1 MNQDIPSYIQELR
14 KKVLGTEFVEK
25 DLQLIDNL
33 ELSYNF
39 IYSKILSD
47 LKRIDGYYE
56 NRNGG

>member
-1 MNQDIPSYIQELR
+1 MDQDIPSYIEELK
-14 KKVLGTEFVEK
+14 KKVVNSEFVEK

-39 IYSKILSD
+39 IYSKILND
-47 LKRIDGYYE
+47 LKRINGYYE